1 MKVASKILLLFFL
14 FIYATSTFCA
24 KAINGKVISDSTGI
38 KIIRVWG
45 THEER
50 GFAMGYLLAENIR
63 DIYTGYMMPFMGK
76 YLEALKEY
84 IRIERVIKIDEK
96 FHLEAR
102 NMIAGMKQAGVEIEN
117 FDENDILLSN
127 AFLDIMGLPTLDE
140 LRVLRKKFGCSSL
153 ISWGDATKNT
163 PLNGKSVI
171 TRHLDWPANE
181 HVINNQVIVIHSP
194 SEIDEQKWM
203 MIGFAGQISILSGI
217 NKNGYAVFLHMLS
230 DYDDEYKILP
240 ENPFEPLSFTL
251 RDAIEKKDYN
261 GDGIN
266 NINDI
271 KDAIKSN
278 PQGYAEGF
286 IVSMVGPTQKESAST
301 AAIAELAPTPPY
313 ITIRDINYSDDIN
326 GDNLYTA
333 NFSVKR
339 LDKRNYCSR
348 YLNVSKALGNGTL
361 MSSEKCWEIMKDH
374 SVLLNN
380 IQFIQYIPELK
391 TLKISVYKNGKPAN
405 FYKPHVYDLNALLK

>member
-1 MKVASKILLLFFL
+1 MKVALKTFFL
-14 FIYATSTFCA
+14 FFFIICSTSSFAA
-24 KAINGKVISDSTGI
+24 KTINGIISDTNGI

-76 YLEALKEY
+76 YIEALKEY
-84 IRIERVIKIDEK
+84 IRIEKIIKIDK
-96 FHLEAR
+96 IYHIEAR
-102 NMIAGMKQAGVEIEN
+102 SMIAGMKQAGVEIAN
-117 FDENDILLSN
+117 FDETDILLSN
-127 AFLDIMGLPTLDE
+127 AFLDLIGLPTFNE
-140 LRVLRKKFGCSSL
+140 LKEVRKKFGCSSL
-153 ISWGDATKNT
+153 ICWGDATKNT

-181 HVINNQVIVIHSP
+181 HVVNNQVIVIHSP
-194 SEIDEQKWM
+194 SEANEQKWL
-203 MIGFAGQISILSGI
+203 MIGFAGQISVLSGI

-230 DYDDEYKILP
+230 DYDEDYKTLP
-240 ENPFEPLSFTL
+240 DNPFEPLSFTL

-261 GDGIN
+261 GDGKN
-266 NINDI
+266 NLIDI

-286 IVSMVGPTQKESAST
+286 IVSMVGPTQKENAAT
-301 AAIAELAPTPPY
+301 AAIAELTPSPPY
-313 ITIRDINYSDDIN
+313 IVFRDVNYSDDIN
-326 GDNLYTA
+326 GNNLYTA
-333 NFSVKR
+333 NYSVKR

-348 YLNVSKALGNGTL
+348 YLNVSKALGNGKL
-361 MSSEKCWEIMKDH
+361 MSSDKCWEIMKEH

-380 IQFIQYIPELK
+380 IQFMQFIPELK
-391 TLKISVYKNGKPAN
+391 TLKLSVYENGKPAN
-405 FYKPHVYDLNALLK
+405 VNKAHVFDLNALFK